1 MTPEHREQFRL
12 ALIRILAAAGSVGM
26 KRASLKIS
34 IDIAGFDHTSDADLD
49 NELDYLAGKSLAER
63 MDKTISPEVA
73 RWKITATG
81 RDYAAEQGLG

>member
-1 MTPEHREQFRL
+1 MTPEFREQYRQ
-12 ALIRILAAAGSVGM
+12 ALIRILAAAGAVGM
-26 KRASLKIS
+26 KRASIKIS
-34 IDIAGFDHTSDADLD
+34 IDIAGFDSTSDADLA

-81 RDYAAEQGLG
+81 RDYAAEHGLG